1 MGVVTKHLFDL
12 IARQVED
19 YRLVVWYDPEQ
30 AYAVAAV
37 ALELPD
43 TQMACYDGSF
53 FQLRH
58 NIDALLNGEPPPRL
72 VVYVPEE
79 RSNTHNALIELE
91 AAGVVMQPGQQPPNR
106 NTRLAL
112 VARNALK
119 SILGEETAV
128 GVAKQVDAGKL
139 SLAELDSLAEKG
151 KEIATGVLSLIFGTA
166 NPQEV
171 ALAFLNSDTFDHEI
185 TNRAAH
191 KELVGLLQNAFE
203 VEMPEHASLSEM
215 RARLARHVLLTEFV
229 SALGDAVPSSLR
241 SVKVASVPSAIGA
254 CVGLARTWRLRRDVR
269 DSYAATAKQVEQAF
283 GPLSLVISPLWLETK
298 DNGQWTIDQFETFL
312 ATERA
317 LIRHLEHALLETA
330 DGKLLALAQ
339 SRLSRFW
346 SEVTPA
352 IQAHWALLA
361 AVAETLLAADRVARA
376 LKKAPT
382 TVSGLVRAYAEGDAP
397 WCLLDTHHRHM
408 ESRWY
413 NFEPEP
419 GEDHDSLE
427 KLIIKAEQQYAEVGA
442 ELAQHFVRQFQ
453 KAKHPVQGVL
463 RQRDVF
469 ETQVQPKLAEGK
481 TAYVWVDAL
490 RFEMARE
497 LCDVLKDNFNLT
509 MQPALGTIPTI
520 TEIGMAALLPRAGA
534 SAKVVAVS
542 NGKLGLDIGGTVI
555 KDRKDRIAFLKAQA
569 GVPVFDAKLDDLLP
583 KPSKRVRDGIR
594 NAPLVLITSQEIDE
608 LCEQDNITQAR
619 RQMDGVLNDLRRG
632 FRVLSDLDVTSIVL
646 TADHGHLFADEVSD
660 DMKVDAPGGDTVD
673 LHRRVW
679 VGVGGTSAPS
689 YLRTSLASLGVDSE
703 LDIATPWTFACFK
716 AKGGARAYFHGGLS
730 PQEVIIPVVVM
741 TPTAQ
746 ALAGPP
752 TGIDWKL
759 TPGTPRLT
767 TRFFSV
773 QVAGVGTGLFE
784 LAPPKVRVEIRTRG
798 TCVSHPVSASYGF
811 EDATGEVHLQVM
823 ESNARMLEPNTVTVM
838 LIEEVAEKT
847 VGVSL
852 LDATSGVELARLDK
866 IAVAIAL

>member
-1 MGVVTKHLFDL
+1 M
-12 IARQVED
+12 
-19 YRLVVWYDPEQ
+19 VWYDPEQ
-30 AYAVAAV
+30 AYAVAAT

-43 TQMACYDGSF
+43 TQMARYDGSF

-58 NIDALLNGEPPPRL
+58 DIDALLNGEQPPRL

-79 RSNTHNALIELE
+79 RGNTHSALIELE
-91 AAGVVMQPGQQPPNR
+91 AAGVVVQPGQQPPNR

-119 SILGEETAV
+119 SILGEETAAE
-128 GVAKQVDAGKL
+128 VAKQVEAGKL
-139 SLAELDSLAEKG
+139 SLAELDALADKG
-151 KEIATGVLSLIFGTA
+151 KEIAVGVLSLIFGTA
-166 NPQEV
+166 HPQEV
-171 ALAFLNSDTFDHEI
+171 ALTFLNSDTFDQEI
-185 TNRAAH
+185 TNRSAH

-203 VEMPEHASLSEM
+203 VELPEHASLSEM

-229 SALGDAVPSSLR
+229 SVLGDAVPSSLR
-241 SVKVASVPSAIGA
+241 SVKVASAPSTIGA

-269 DSYAATAKQVEQAF
+269 ESYVATAKQVEQSL
-283 GPLSLVISPLWLETK
+283 GPLSIVISPLLLETT
-298 DNGQWTIDQFETFL
+298 DNGQQTIDQLETFL
-312 ATERA
+312 GVERA
-317 LIRHLEHALLETA
+317 LIWHVENALLEAA
-330 DGKLLALAQ
+330 DDRLLALAQ

-352 IQAHWALLA
+352 MQAHWALLA

-382 TVSGLVRAYAEGDAP
+382 TVPGLVRAYAEGEAP

-419 GEDHDSLE
+419 GADHGSLE
-427 KLIIKAEQQYAEVGA
+427 KLIIKAEQRYAEVGA
-442 ELAQHFVRQFQ
+442 ELAKHFVAQFQ
-453 KAKHPVQGVL
+453 KARHPIKGVL

-497 LCDVLKDNFNLT
+497 LCDVLRDDFSFT

-534 SAKVVAVS
+534 SARVVAVG
-542 NGKLGLDIGGTVI
+542 NGKLALDIDGTVV
-555 KDRKDRIAFLKAQA
+555 KDRKDRVAFLKAQA

-583 KPSKRVRDGIR
+583 RPSKRVRDGIK
-594 NAPLVLITSQEIDE
+594 NAQLVLITSQEIDE

-632 FRVLSDLDVTSIVL
+632 FRVLSDLGVMSIVF

-660 DMKVDAPGGDTVD
+660 DMKIDAPGGDTVD

-679 VGVGGTSAPS
+679 VGVGGTSEPS
-689 YLRTSLASLGVDSE
+689 
-703 LDIATPWTFACFK
+703 
-716 AKGGARAYFHGGLS
+716 
-730 PQEVIIPVVVM
+730 
-741 TPTAQ
+741 
-746 ALAGPP
+746 
-752 TGIDWKL
+752 
-759 TPGTPRLT
+759 
-767 TRFFSV
+767 
-773 QVAGVGTGLFE
+773 
-784 LAPPKVRVEIRTRG
+784 
-798 TCVSHPVSASYGF
+798 
-811 EDATGEVHLQVM
+811 
-823 ESNARMLEPNTVTVM
+823 
-838 LIEEVAEKT
+838 
-847 VGVSL
+847 
-852 LDATSGVELARLDK
+852 
-866 IAVAIAL
+866 